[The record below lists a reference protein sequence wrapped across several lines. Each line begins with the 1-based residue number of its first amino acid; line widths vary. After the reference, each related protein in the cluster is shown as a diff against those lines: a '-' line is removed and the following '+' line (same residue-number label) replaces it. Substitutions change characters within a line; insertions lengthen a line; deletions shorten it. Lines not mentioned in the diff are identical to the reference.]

1 MIRVQER
8 NRTSGGE
15 DGINSRRSAGQS
27 APARDAEV
35 LPDSADVLAGPED
48 DLTPE
53 QLAAQWEEEKP
64 PAAGPLA
71 NAASSLVV
79 LGIGVG
85 SLVLSV
91 AMGLG
96 TPEAPQPGL
105 WPFLVSCVMV
115 ALALFQLVAGR
126 HNRDAE
132 KFTRMSMAP
141 VTGLVTLAAMVSLMP
156 VIGFELPALV
166 LCIVW
171 MRFLGG
177 ETWRSTLLVSA
188 VVVVSFY
195 GIFVLA
201 LNTSIPHLF

>member
-1 MIRVQER
+1 MIPVKG
-8 NRTSGGE
+8 TPAVPAGGSSATAASGGDAP
-15 DGINSRRSAGQS
+15 DG
-27 APARDAEV
+27 
-35 LPDSADVLAGPED
+35 LPGDLLD

-64 PAAGPLA
+64 PAAGALA

-79 LGIGVG
+79 IGVG
-85 SLVLSV
+85 IGAVVLSI

-96 TPEAPQPGL
+96 TPEKPQPGL
-105 WPFLVSCVMV
+105 WPFIISGVMV
-115 ALALFQLVAGR
+115 ALGLFQLIAGR

-132 KFTRMSMAP
+132 KFTRMSTAP
-141 VTGLVTLAAMVSLMP
+141 LTGLVTLAAMVALMP
-156 VIGFELPALV
+156 LIGFELPALV
-166 LCIVW
+166 LCIIW

-177 ETWRSTLLVSA
+177 ETWRSTL
-188 VVVVSFY
+188 VVTAGVVIAFY

>member
-1 MIRVQER
+1 VIPVKG
-8 NRTSGGE
+8 TPAVPAGGSSATAASGG
-15 DGINSRRSAGQS
+15 DT
-27 APARDAEV
+27 
-35 LPDSADVLAGPED
+35 PDSLPGEVPD

-64 PAAGPLA
+64 PAAGALA

-79 LGIGVG
+79 IGVG
-85 SLVLSV
+85 LGAVVLSI

-96 TPEAPQPGL
+96 TPQKPQPGL
-105 WPFLVSCVMV
+105 WPFIISCVMV
-115 ALALFQLVAGR
+115 ALGLFQLIAGR

-132 KFTRMSMAP
+132 KFTRMSTAP
-141 VTGLVTLAAMVSLMP
+141 LTGLVTLAAMVALMP
-156 VIGFELPALV
+156 LIGFELPALV
-166 LCIVW
+166 LCVIW

-177 ETWRSTLLVSA
+177 ETWRSTLVVSA
-188 VVVVSFY
+188 GVVIAFY

>member
-1 MIRVQER
+1 MTGKPAVPAGGSE
-8 NRTSGGE
+8 TAVSGGDAARE
-15 DGINSRRSAGQS
+15 VAG
-27 APARDAEV
+27 
-35 LPDSADVLAGPED
+35 DVLD

-79 LGIGVG
+79 LGVG
-85 SLVLSV
+85 IAAVVLSI

-96 TPEAPQPGL
+96 TPASPEPGL
-105 WPFLVSCVMV
+105 WPFIISCVMV
-115 ALALFQLVAGR
+115 ALGLFQLIAGR

-132 KFTRMSMAP
+132 KFTRMSTAP
-141 VTGLVTLAAMVSLMP
+141 LTGLVTLVAMVALMP
-156 VIGFELPALV
+156 LIGFEIPALV
-166 LCIVW
+166 LSIIW

-177 ETWRSTLLVSA
+177 ETWRSTLVVSA
-188 VVVVSFY
+188 AVVIAFY

-201 LNTSIPHLF
+201 LHTSIPHLF

>member
-1 MIRVQER
+1 VK
-8 NRTSGGE
+8 TTDAVPGGAE
-15 DGINSRRSAGQS
+15 NAPSAGPGPDGLPV
-27 APARDAEV
+27 APAGGVAGG
-35 LPDSADVLAGPED
+35 LPGGAANGGED

-64 PAAGPLA
+64 PAAGPRA
-71 NAASSLVV
+71 NAASSAVV
-79 LGIGVG
+79 IAVGLGALIL
-85 SLVLSV
+85 SL

-96 TPEAPQPGL
+96 TPAAPQPGL
-105 WPFLVSCVMV
+105 WPFIISCVMV
-115 ALALFQLVAGR
+115 ALGLFQLIIGR

-132 KFTRMSMAP
+132 KFTRMSLAP
-141 VTGLVTLAAMVSLMP
+141 LTGLVTLAAMVALMP

-166 LCIVW
+166 LCVIW

-188 VVVVSFY
+188 IVVGAFY

>member
-1 MIRVQER
+1 MKST
-8 NRTSGGE
+8 TSVPGGA
-15 DGINSRRSAGQS
+15 GNAPSAGNGPDQ
-27 APARDAEV
+27 
-35 LPDSADVLAGPED
+35 LPGPDGGLDE
-48 DLTPE
+48 LTPE
-53 QLAAQWEEEKP
+53 KLAAEWEEEKP

-79 LGIGVG
+79 IAVGLGA
-85 SLVLSV
+85 LALSV

-96 TPEAPQPGL
+96 TLAAPQPGL
-105 WPFLVSCVMV
+105 WPFMISCVMV
-115 ALALFQLVAGR
+115 ALGVFQVVAGR

-141 VTGLVTLAAMVSLMP
+141 LTGLVTLALMVALMP

-166 LCIVW
+166 LCVIW

-188 VVVVSFY
+188 LVVAAFY

>member
-1 MIRVQER
+1 MIRVK
-8 NRTSGGE
+8 TKSSVPGG
-15 DGINSRRSAGQS
+15 AGS
-27 APARDAEV
+27 APSAWNG
-35 LPDSADVLAGPED
+35 PDEFPAGPQAGFPESVPNGGPD
-48 DLTPE
+48 ELTPE

-71 NAASSLVV
+71 NAAASLVV
-79 LGIGVG
+79 MAVGLGA
-85 SLVLSV
+85 LVLSV

-96 TPEAPQPGL
+96 TLAAPQPGL
-105 WPFLVSCVMV
+105 WPFIISCVMV
-115 ALALFQLVAGR
+115 ALGVFQLIVGR

-141 VTGLVTLAAMVSLMP
+141 LTGLVTLALMVALMP

-166 LCIVW
+166 LCIIW

-188 VVVVSFY
+188 VVVAAFY

-201 LNTSIPHLF
+201 LNTSIPRLF

>member
-1 MIRVQER
+1 
-8 NRTSGGE
+8 
-15 DGINSRRSAGQS
+15 
-27 APARDAEV
+27 
-35 LPDSADVLAGPED
+35 
-48 DLTPE
+48 
-53 QLAAQWEEEKP
+53 
-64 PAAGPLA
+64 
-71 NAASSLVV
+71 
-79 LGIGVG
+79 
-85 SLVLSV
+85 
-91 AMGLG
+91 
-96 TPEAPQPGL
+96 
-105 WPFLVSCVMV
+105 
-115 ALALFQLVAGR
+115 
-126 HNRDAE
+126 
-132 KFTRMSMAP
+132 MAP